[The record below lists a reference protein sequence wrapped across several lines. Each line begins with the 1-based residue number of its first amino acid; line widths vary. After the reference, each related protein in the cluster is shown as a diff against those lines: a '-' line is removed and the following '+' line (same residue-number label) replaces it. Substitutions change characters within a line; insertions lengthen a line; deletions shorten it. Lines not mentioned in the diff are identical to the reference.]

1 MGDLIILMLPIL
13 IDSLFFYNF
22 LIQLS
27 FSSVPGIIDN
37 STHCT
42 IFKSHDPLPCISLRE

>member
-1 MGDLIILMLPIL
+1 MGDLMILMFPIL
-13 IDSLFFYNF
+13 IDSLLFENF

-27 FSSVPGIIDN
+27 FPSVPGIIDN

-42 IFKSHDPLPCISLRE
+42 IFKSHDPLPCISLRK